1 MILELNLSASAAL
14 RSRTER
20 MFGNI
25 QVLVK
30 DEAEDTYSIRWRNR
44 MNLATTTIYKVK
56 KNFMIE
62 IMNGESTQLV
72 RITKDVREGFLGFF
86 LSADFERID
95 EDSVIAA
102 RRFAV
107 EQLKKFESIIEFKV
121 PRSALR
127 ILRRRSNRVYITEEA
142 VPEEYAG
149 MPIDQFDGPKVAG
162 SLLFV
167 YPSGD
172 RADVRTAKG
181 VVTVPTDR
189 LWYD

>member
-14 RSRTER
+14 RSRVER
-20 MFGNI
+20 TFGNI
-25 QVLVK
+25 NVLVK

-44 MNLATTTIYKVK
+44 MNLATTTLHKVRK
-56 KNFMIE
+56 TFMIE
-62 IMNGESTQLV
+62 ITNGQATQLV
-72 RITKDVREGFLGFF
+72 RLTKDIREGFLGFF

-95 EDSVIAA
+95 EESVIAA

-107 EQLKKFESIIEFKV
+107 DQLKKFESIIEFKV

-127 ILRRRSNRVYITEEA
+127 ILKRSSNRVYITEDV
-142 VPEEYAG
+142 VPEECAG
-149 MPIDQFDGPKVAG
+149 LPIDEIEGPKIAG

-181 VVTVPTDR
+181 VVTVATDR